1 MASVRGI
8 LNIQSLNELTYENAP
23 CRCRVWSRLPISV
36 LDSWNCCGS
45 EGGEA
50 GLDEV
55 EIRKS
60 GPRST
65 YRGKCEADCKRNTQE
80 PDRAICV

>member
-55 EIRKS
+55 EN
-60 GPRST
+60 RST
-65 YRGKCEADCKRNTQE
+65 VHVQREVRSGL
-80 PDRAICV
+80 

>member
-45 EGGEA
+45 EGGEEGSTKSKIGSTVHVQREVRS
-50 GLDEV
+50 GL
-55 EIRKS
+55 
-60 GPRST
+60 
-65 YRGKCEADCKRNTQE
+65 
-80 PDRAICV
+80 